1 MLISHSKHLL
11 SFQKPAKTS
20 RGEYLEKPSW
30 LINLGDGVIHGTGE
44 ASPLWDLSIDGNA
57 DIDTVLSLLPDEI
70 SESDFLSLL
79 ESWEPGTNCAL
90 PSIRFAF
97 HTAYLDYKSG
107 GTGIWVNND
116 FTHKKVGIPI
126 NGLVWMNT
134 IEAMEEE
141 ALTKIK
147 QGFRCIKFK
156 IGALDFDAEC
166 RLLERIRSKYSAFEL
181 EIRLDANG
189 ALGEDTALEQ
199 LKELHRFSIH
209 SMEQPIRAGLESME
223 KICRESS
230 IDIALDEE
238 LIGIAPAQGKS
249 LITRL
254 KPRYLIL
261 KPTLLG
267 GLDICDRWIQ
277 IAEAVGCRWWSTS
290 ALEGN
295 VGLFAIAQWVSQKP
309 NIPYQG
315 LGTGALFMENFPSN
329 TEIRGEY
336 LWRK

>member
-238 LIGIAPAQGKS
+238 LIGIAPAKGKA

-267 GLDICDRWIQ
+267 GLDLCDRWIQ
-277 IAEAVGCRWWSTS
+277 VAETVGCGWWSTS